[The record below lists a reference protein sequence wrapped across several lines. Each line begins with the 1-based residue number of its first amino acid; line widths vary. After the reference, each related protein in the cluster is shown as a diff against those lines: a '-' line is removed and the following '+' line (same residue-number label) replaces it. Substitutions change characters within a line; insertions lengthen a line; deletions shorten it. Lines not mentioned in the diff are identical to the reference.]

1 MFELIQ
7 RGGFLMW
14 PILLASA
21 IALTIFFERWLFYR
35 RQDLK
40 AEEFLAGIIN
50 LIQRRHYQE
59 ALDRCEEAYGPVA
72 QVVHAAIKHHNMPKS
87 ELREVVQEV
96 AQLQVPR
103 LEQHLSTL
111 ATIGY
116 LTPLI
121 GLLGT
126 ITGMISVFM
135 TMQAKSGTATAGDLS
150 GGIWEALLTA
160 AAGLCVAIPTYAG
173 YNFLVTRLN
182 HFVRDMERAGI
193 EIVQALSE
201 KVVHLEEE
209 SKKQNREVSL
219 SSSSL

>member
-14 PILLASA
+14 PILIASA
-21 IALTIFFERWLFYR
+21 VALTIFFERWLFFR

-50 LIQRRHYQE
+50 LVQRRQYQE

-72 QVVHAAIKHHNMPKS
+72 QVVHAAIKHHNLPKS
-87 ELREVVQEV
+87 ELREIVQEV
-96 AQLQVPR
+96 AQLQMPR

-111 ATIGY
+111 ATLGY

-160 AAGLCVAIPTYAG
+160 AAGLCVAIPTYAA

-182 HFVRDMERAGI
+182 HFMRDMERAGI

-201 KVVHLEEE
+201 KGVRSEQEIQ
-209 SKKQNREVSL
+209 KQNREVSL
-219 SSSSL
+219 ASSSL

>member
-14 PILLASA
+14 PILIASA
-21 IALTIFFERWLFYR
+21 IALTIFFERWLFFR

-40 AEEFLAGIIN
+40 AEEFLAGIVN
-50 LIQRRHYQE
+50 LVQRRQYQE

-72 QVVHAAIKHHNMPKS
+72 QVVHAAIKHHNLPKS
-87 ELREVVQEV
+87 ELREIVQEV
-96 AQLQVPR
+96 AQLQMPR

-111 ATIGY
+111 ATLGY

-160 AAGLCVAIPTYAG
+160 AAGLCVAIPTYAA

-182 HFVRDMERAGI
+182 HFMRDMERAGI

-201 KVVHLEEE
+201 KGIRSEEE
-209 SKKQNREVSL
+209 IQKQNREVSL
-219 SSSSL
+219 TSSTL

>member
-14 PILLASA
+14 PILGFSA
-21 IALTIFFERWLFYR
+21 VAMAIFLERWIFYR

-40 AEEFLAGIIN
+40 IDEFLAGIVN
-50 LIQRRHYQE
+50 LIQRHKYEE
-59 ALDRCEEAYGPVA
+59 ALDRCDEAHGPVA
-72 QVVHAAIKHHNMPKS
+72 QVVHSAIKHHELPKS

-96 AQLQVPR
+96 AQLQIPR
-103 LEQHLSTL
+103 LEQHLATL
-111 ATIGY
+111 ATLGF

-126 ITGMISVFM
+126 VTGMISVFM
-135 TMQAKSGTATAGDLS
+135 TLQSHSGTATAGDLA
-150 GGIWEALLTA
+150 GGVWEALLTM
-160 AAGLCVAIPTYAG
+160 AAGLCVAIPSYAG

-193 EIVQALSE
+193 EMVQVLSE
-201 KVVHLEEE
+201 KGVALNFKDEIL
-209 SKKQNREVSL
+209 K
-219 SSSSL
+219 